1 MRKKRFLLILVLIFS
16 VVFSFGVFAAE
27 VEDIPDITIP
37 EEITKYMP
45 DGLSEI
51 SSENFSSFFTVN
63 SAFETLGKI
72 FSDVFPE
79 AMSAFFMLL
88 GLVIIS
94 AVIGALKDSVVSDSL
109 SYVLS
114 FVSILVLASASFMFI
129 KILFENL
136 SNFLEEVNSF
146 MLVVIPSMSALMA
159 AEGGIGSSLVF
170 GTILAAVVSVL
181 EIICTS
187 VLFPMISALLLI
199 SVTSN
204 VCGEV
209 DISGFSKLLKNI
221 ITYILSAVMLVLTCV
236 LTFQS
241 IIAKSADTAAVK
253 GVKFVLGNAIPI
265 VGGALSDAVT
275 TVAGSLGVV
284 KSTTGVI
291 SAIVL
296 CIMLV
301 LPCVKLIV
309 WKLMFS
315 ALSAISS
322 AFSLKKDGT
331 FFSDMGE
338 IVGFIIAIVASIGV
352 FFIVAITA
360 VSFPG
365 GGGK

>member
-94 AVIGALKDSVVSDSL
+94 AVIGALKDSVVSNSL

-209 DISGFSKLLKNI
+209 DISGFSKLLKNV

-322 AFSLKKDGT
+322 AFSLKKEGA
-331 FFSDMGE
+331 FFSDMVE